1 MKRLKLFCVYL
12 YDDMLS
18 FDAIKPWAFFAIL
31 IVIVGI
37 ILSLIGILRWLPN
50 IGFVFIPFWFV
61 GMTWSLAA
69 WAGNILLGWLIWPVV
84 LFTILES
91 FGKTFYFP
99 NRVGIENGDKKYEG
113 RIATFTAFKVH
124 LMYVSA
130 ILGISFHLLVMPI
143 VNYAI
148 MYPTSYSTG
157 HISTHRITESF
168 RTYSFLPYY
177 NSKNEEFLRVLG
189 LTDVPEGSV
198 SEENIIKA
206 NQLCRFGK
214 VSKIVCKEIK
224 NKYQ

>member
-1 MKRLKLFCVYL
+1 MKRFKLFCVYL
-12 YDDMLS
+12 YDDMFS

-31 IVIVGI
+31 IFIGSI
-37 ILSLIGILRWLPN
+37 FLSLIGILSWLPI
-50 IGFVFIPFWFV
+50 IGGIFSPFYFV
-61 GMTWSLAA
+61 GMYWSLGA
-69 WAGNILLGWLIWPVV
+69 WGGNILFGWLIWPVV

-99 NRVGIENGDKKYEG
+99 NGVGIENGDKKYEG
-113 RIATFTAFKVH
+113 RIAAFTAFKVH

-130 ILGISFHLLVMPI
+130 ILGISFHLVVMPI

-148 MYPTSYSTG
+148 MYPTSYSNG

-224 NKYQ
+224 NKYR